1 MLNDSEA
8 VKEQLNLYQRE
19 HSDRFNAA
27 EEIASLATL
36 ESKSNVQ
43 LFLKNYSEPKFV
55 AAGGSGLIFRVT
67 YLPHNTTRALKV
79 PRARLLKGDTPGQEE
94 DPEVEA
100 LSKVSHQNISKMYED
115 LAVAPGKHL
124 VVSEWIESAVELH
137 EYLSLLCKQQGPAVD
152 NLLLTSILEDFASRV
167 YEVANAL
174 SYLHDEAKLF
184 HFDVKP
190 ANIMVAS
197 LNGKSKAYVIDLG
210 LAQDLRKCE
219 GKTDIRVGFTW
230 KYAHE
235 TLTSKSVARITQT
248 QNKAKSTISFVELG
262 PQYDLFAL
270 GRTIQECLK
279 IVRDYH
285 GEKASSNY
293 VFNYLHMLAC
303 LCLDGHNKKD
313 TYQYGRTSEF
323 VEDVANGCNLDLF
336 RQHKFIDLG
345 QVRLCIERLI
355 GKYHLE
361 RDVPELD
368 PWFGATINASDLT
381 QVNLTHR
388 VRRILVTPVFKRL
401 EREPQLGML
410 QEVFPTA
417 THTRGNHS
425 IGVFGATCRYISA
438 LYWDP
443 DNPTF
448 RILISKDDICK
459 TLVSALIHDLGQ
471 TAFGHDI
478 EEINEE
484 LFSHGEF
491 TKKLLDLSASE
502 KMTEKLGESLKKIV
516 EDPEPHGWGLK
527 DFQSVLKFLKNETE
541 KPLDTLLHQIVDGPI
556 DADKLDYLVRD
567 SVNCR
572 VQYGHGIDVT
582 RFLRSL
588 TSICIEIKVTRK
600 AKLELAI
607 KAKGKASADAFTM
620 ARTQMYQAV
629 YWHHTFRAIKAMF
642 LTGAAFAIVDLEE
655 RANQGLKMAA
665 AVKKKRLKTLLQNG
679 YFQHVYLR
687 PLHID
692 VSELSKDDLFDS
704 AFVPNVNSPRLEALG
719 GAPADLS
726 IDYFYQLGPQGTR
739 NVLGALAGR
748 KIYKRLFEVPFS
760 KVKNLTKVIEKIK
773 DADKRKQLTL
783 DLNEGIKKALVAGI
797 QDSKESKYSFD
808 ASTSPSQVLEWDE
821 DHINI
826 VLDAPVRAIDVAGSS
841 PLVVAD
847 YRRKYSHLGRD
858 VSERNDSGVSAESI
872 QSILKEAAYFR
883 VFSHPDIHDLIL
895 RYVDPIQLSET
906 ISRVANIEIKND

>member
-1 MLNDSEA
+1 MLLESTS
-8 VKEQLNLYQRE
+8 VVEQLHTYQRK
-19 HSDRFNAA
+19 HADRFNAE
-27 EEIASLATL
+27 EEIAGLASLEARDAVR
-36 ESKSNVQ
+36 E
-43 LFLKNYSEPKFV
+43 FLGQYSDPRFI
-55 AAGGSGLIFRVT
+55 AAGGAGLIFRVT
-67 YLPHNTTRALKV
+67 YRPHNTTRALKV
-79 PRARLLKGDTPGQEE
+79 PRARLLRGDTPAQEE

-100 LSKVSHQNISKMYED
+100 LSRVSHQNIAKMYDDFEI
-115 LAVAPGKHL
+115 APGKHL

-137 EYLSLLCKQQGPAVD
+137 EYVSNICKEHGPAID
-152 NLLLTSILEDFASRV
+152 NLVLTSILEDFACRI
-167 YEVANAL
+167 YEVTNAL
-174 SYLHDEAKLF
+174 GYLHDEARLL

-190 ANIMVAS
+190 ANIMIAS
-197 LNGKSKAYVIDLG
+197 SHGKRKAYVIDLG
-210 LAQDLRKCE
+210 LAQDLQKCE

-235 TLTSKSVARITQT
+235 ALTSKTVARITQT
-248 QNKAKSTISFVELG
+248 QNKAKSTISFLELG

-270 GRTIQECLK
+270 GRTMQECLK

-303 LCLDGHNKKD
+303 LCLDGYNK
-313 TYQYGRTSEF
+313 TESVQHGVVAEF

-336 RQHKFIDLG
+336 QQHKFANLG
-345 QVRLCIERLI
+345 QVRQCIERLI

-368 PWFGATINASDLT
+368 PWFGATINASDIA

-388 VRRILVTPVFKRL
+388 VRRILVTPIFKRL

-425 IGVFGATCRYISA
+425 LGVFGATCRYISA

-448 RILISKDDICK
+448 RILITKDDIRK
-459 TLVSALIHDLGQ
+459 TLIGALIHDLGQ
-471 TAFGHDI
+471 TSFGHDI

-484 LFSHGEF
+484 VFSHSEF
-491 TKKLLDLSASE
+491 TKKLLDLSAAG
-502 KMTEKLGESLKKIV
+502 KMTDELGESFKKII

-527 DFQSVLKFLKNETE
+527 DFQSVVDFLNSEVAN
-541 KPLDTLLHQIVDGPI
+541 PLDTLLHQIVDGPI

-572 VQYGHGIDVT
+572 VQYGHGIDVS

-588 TSICIEIKVTRK
+588 TSICIEQKVTRK
-600 AKLELAI
+600 ARLELAI

-620 ARTQMYQAV
+620 ARTQMYQAL

-642 LTGAAFAIVDLEE
+642 LTGAALAIVDLEE
-655 RANQGLKMAA
+655 KATQGATKV
-665 AVKKKRLKTLLQNG
+665 AVRKKRFNTQLQNG
-679 YFQHVYLR
+679 YFQHVYLQ
-687 PLHID
+687 PLHINSA
-692 VSELSKDDLFDS
+692 VSADADLFDK
-704 AFVPNVNSPRLEALG
+704 AFVPDEASTRLSALG

-726 IDYFYQLGPQGTR
+726 IDYFYQLGPKTSKYI
-739 NVLGALAGR
+739 LAALADR

-760 KVKNLTKVIEKIK
+760 KVKNIARVIDKIR
-773 DADKRKQLTL
+773 DAEKRKQLTL
-783 DLNEGIKKALVAGI
+783 DLNQAIKEVLVAGI
-797 QDSKESKYSFD
+797 QKSEESKYSFD
-808 ASTSPSQVLEWDE
+808 PSTSTTQMLEWDE
-821 DHINI
+821 EHINI
-826 VLDAPVRAIDVAGSS
+826 AIDAPMRAIDGAASS

-847 YRRKYSHLGRD
+847 YRRKYSHIGRD
-858 VSERNDSGVSAESI
+858 VSERNDSGTSADAI

-883 VFSHPDIHDLIL
+883 VFAHPDIHDLIL
-895 RYVDPIQLSET
+895 RYVKPVILSET
-906 ISRVANIEIKND
+906 IERVAKIELKND